1 MTTGCCRWSNRP
13 PLDGVSKL
21 EAGISP
27 IAQCLS
33 RIHGVVVL
41 GLQGGAG
48 PLSCEIVSL
57 LSDILDSMMK
67 KGIPD
72 PCVSPVSLHSLRC
85 IRSSTRCSISPVG
98 QRREEMDADQKSGC
112 LKREVWSCDDGGMD
126 WSKVVQAPLSRYAC
140 GKLEDSALGKSSE
153 DSASGKLEDGTY
165 GKIIRQWL
173 WKRIGGQHSCF
184 WKIIKE
190 QRSCLWKRIKGW
202 QLQQK

>member
-1 MTTGCCRWSNRP
+1 MASLCSACKAALAPCRVRCVVFTFFRLTG
-13 PLDGVSKL
+13 GVND
-21 EAGISP
+21 
-27 IAQCLS
+27 
-33 RIHGVVVL
+33 L
-41 GLQGGAG
+41 GRL
-48 PLSCEIVSL
+48 CTDHIVSL